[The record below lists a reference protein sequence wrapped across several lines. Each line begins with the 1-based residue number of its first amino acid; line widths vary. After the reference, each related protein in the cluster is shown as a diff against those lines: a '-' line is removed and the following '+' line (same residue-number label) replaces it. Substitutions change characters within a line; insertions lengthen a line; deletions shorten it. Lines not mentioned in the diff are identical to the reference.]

1 MAPSTYNL
9 RRVLESRSKNEWLEM
24 FAGQGRLVLTV
35 THYILKLCSEDDKII
50 ASIQRLDD
58 SAKLCW
64 GYSRRTEEDRNFSIL
79 FKSYMA
85 EFKVFLNMP
94 KCMSTNLNERV
105 AVFID
110 LLLEILEEILGLQP
124 NFISRFKDKI
134 ITLKMELKFLITFLG
149 DTPLQNTELETTKN
163 VLTDIEVLAN
173 EIGSF
178 LHSYFFTTDQVL
190 VNSMNLALSD
200 LLGKVEPLKEKIK
213 HHCITASN
221 TLPGDVTPTT
231 AVVSLFLVDSLLDD
245 LKDLMNH
252 KDDRIVYVKDQMTTI
267 LDELMLL
274 RSLLA
279 DMEVQQ
285 HLELE
290 GFLIQIRDIAYE
302 VEYIINSY
310 APVWYLTL
318 RLPQVMEKIQ
328 LIKMPLQEMI
338 YDARMPQSAQY
349 PSQQSSLQVQ
359 YPLIGEEIFVGFED
373 EVNKI
378 REQLLGWPEH
388 LQIISISGTPGL
400 GKTMLAKKLYH
411 DPNIVYHFD
420 KRAWCVVTQTYQRR
434 DILIDILTSMC
445 GLNKD
450 AIMDKDDDTLG
461 EKLYISLKGWRY
473 LIVMDDIWNVNAWDD
488 MKRYFPDDKTQSRI
502 LFTTRYEDLASKAS
516 THAVVNHLRF
526 MTEDEC
532 WKLLQWKVFHK
543 EPCPEELVG
552 IGKDIAIDCD
562 GLPLAV
568 VVIAAVLA
576 NLARKKM
583 VWKEVAK
590 NTSSHMSK
598 RTKDYEKILKLSYVS
613 DDASP
618 DLTSL
623 PLNLRKL
630 TLRNFDL
637 SWMQMNIIGE
647 LPKLEVLKL
656 RDVTIEG
663 KRWDASEGEFQ
674 ELRFLEL
681 DGVQIEHWNAS
692 IDNFPK
698 LEQLVLRSCLQHL
711 EIPSDLGFIPCLLK
725 IEVHGCIK
733 SVEDSALQIQEE
745 QRDNGNEELKVIIS
759 RSQLVW

>member
-461 EKLYISLKGWRY
+461 EKLYISLKGRRY
-473 LIVMDDIWNVNAWDD
+473 LIVMDDVWNVNAWGD

-516 THAVVNHLRF
+516 THAVVNHLHYNQLESLNISF
-526 MTEDEC
+526 D
-532 WKLLQWKVFHK
+532 
-543 EPCPEELVG
+543 P
-552 IGKDIAIDCD
+552 
-562 GLPLAV
+562 
-568 VVIAAVLA
+568 
-576 NLARKKM
+576 
-583 VWKEVAK
+583 
-590 NTSSHMSK
+590 
-598 RTKDYEKILKLSYVS
+598 SYVL

-618 DLTSL
+618 DFTSL

-637 SWMQMNIIGE
+637 SWKKLKIIGE
-647 LPKLEVLKL
+647 LPRLEVLKL

-663 KRWDASEGEFQ
+663 KQWDASEEEFQ

-692 IDNFPK
+692 SDHFPK
-698 LEQLVLRSCLQHL
+698 LEQLVLRSCQHL

-733 SVEDSALQIQEE
+733 SVEESALQILEE

-759 RSQLVW
+759 HSQLVW